1 MSPLNDMQ
9 SSNDN
14 LSNSSSND
22 NLSNPL
28 PNDTLSNPL
37 PNDNLSNPLPNDN
50 LSNSSINDKQSPQE
64 TQSPHDKQSLTTT
77 QPTPCSACET
87 YKTDL
92 TNLQGRVDVMDSEL
106 RKLRTLAREAQAQA
120 REEDERNVLER
131 RQLRQLLITYMTSVR
146 GGAALRALMEKL
158 VCLEAP

>member
-1 MSPLNDMQ
+1 MSPLNDTQ

-28 PNDTLSNPL
+28 PNDTLSN
-37 PNDNLSNPLPNDN
+37 
-50 LSNSSINDKQSPQE
+50 SSLNDK
-64 TQSPHDKQSLTTT
+64 QSPHDKQSPTTT